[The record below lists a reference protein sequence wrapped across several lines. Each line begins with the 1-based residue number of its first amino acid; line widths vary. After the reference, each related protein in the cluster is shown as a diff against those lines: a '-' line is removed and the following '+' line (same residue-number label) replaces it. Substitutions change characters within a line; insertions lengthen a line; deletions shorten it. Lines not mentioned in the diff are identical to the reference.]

1 MTVLRAQGIS
11 IFCEAG
17 VVEKEATWR
26 SLTPPGLWIGT
37 LLQGNIHVRQSN
49 LGEHTLHHG
58 AGTLFTAADAVET
71 DHRALT
77 DGPMSAVFVHFDE
90 DSGHSLLGSEAVDL
104 MRSVRARSGDCPQ
117 AARAIAWQMLGC
129 TLSGPARNLY
139 MTGKA
144 LEMVA
149 HFLIA
154 AQESAKAPAVSPW
167 TPADIERFH
176 AARAV
181 LISRISNP
189 PTVPELAR
197 EVGTNARKLNAGFS
211 DLFGQSVYAFAKARR
226 LEEAKLMLEAGQAG
240 IAQVA
245 YRFGYQP
252 AHFST
257 EFKRRFGVTP
267 TDLIGRRR

>member
-17 VVEKEATWR
+17 VVEREARWR

-37 LLQGNIHVRQSN
+37 LLQGDIHVRQSD
-49 LGEHTLHHG
+49 LGEHTLRRG
-58 AGTLFTAADAVET
+58 AGTLFIADDTVET
-71 DHRALT
+71 DHLALS

-90 DSGHSLLGSEAVDL
+90 DSGHGLLGSEAVDL
-104 MRSVRARSGDCPQ
+104 MRSVRARNGNCPQ
-117 AARAIAWQMLGC
+117 AAKAIAWQMLGC

-154 AQESAKAPAVSPW
+154 AQEDGKAPVSSPW
-167 TPADIERFH
+167 APADVERFH

-181 LISRISNP
+181 LIDRISNP

-211 DLFGQSVYAFAKARR
+211 DLFGQSVYAFVKARR